1 MPQPTIQTR
10 LCPQCA
16 NSIAADALSCP
27 YCKTDL
33 MLSVAPEWPERT
45 EYVENRRSEAESQ
58 KLPLRSKVILVSGLL
73 VFALG
78 VYLVGG
84 NRERSDLSPLLAQ
97 QEGALQEQERALR
110 EKEQKIQQLEKQLA
124 ELREEQQGSRKQIG
138 ELKSKLEE
146 RQKDLATAQQRL
158 AIANREIERLA
169 SSRAVPAARPAARTS
184 DSAPPASPAS
194 SRRFYDAGVYETVRP
209 TSVYEEPSGSSR
221 VVAQISRGTEVT
233 VTRSVGDWLEVK
245 SKHGKPP
252 GFIRADDARLLS
264 RAN

>member
-45 EYVENRRSEAESQ
+45 EDIENRRSEAESQ
-58 KLPLRSKVILVSGLL
+58 KLPLRSKFILVSGLL

-84 NRERSDLSPLLAQ
+84 NRERSDLTPLLA
-97 QEGALQEQERALR
+97 EQEQALR
-110 EKEQKIQQLEKQLA
+110 EKDRKIEKLESELTQARQQYD
-124 ELREEQQGSRKQIG
+124 GSAGQIE
-138 ELKSKLEE
+138 ELKAKLQAFEKE
-146 RQKDLATAQQRL
+146 ATTAKQRL
-158 AIANREIERLA
+158 VEANREIERLA
-169 SSRAVPAARPAARTS
+169 ASRAATRSVARTS
-184 DSAPPASPAS
+184 DSALPASPAS

-221 VVAQISRGTEVT
+221 VVAQMGRGTEVT

-252 GFIRADDARLLS
+252 GFIRADDARLVS